1 MKREPAPALSSSLTT
16 ASLISRKR
24 LAPGGNKNINVAK
37 PNRMTRP
44 QPMRL
49 QLSDFLSVERAQAKA
64 RRRIIPKKLTR
75 L

>member
-16 ASLISRKR
+16 ASLIRRKR
-24 LAPGGNKNINVAK
+24 RVPGGNKNINAAK
-37 PNRMTRP
+37 PNRIIRP
-44 QPMRL
+44 QPIRL
-49 QLSDFLSVERAQAKA
+49 QLSDFLSVERTQAKA